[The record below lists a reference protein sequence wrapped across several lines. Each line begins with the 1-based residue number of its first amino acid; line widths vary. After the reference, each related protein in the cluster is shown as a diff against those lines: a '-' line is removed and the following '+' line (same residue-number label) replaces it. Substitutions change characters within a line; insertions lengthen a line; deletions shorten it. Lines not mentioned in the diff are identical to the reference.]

1 MRSTVLTWR
10 CAGDWAKDVDALS
23 SADVVICFGPRD
35 KLEDGTARRELAEQA
50 KSAIL
55 IGCST
60 GGQFSG
66 DEIRDSDI
74 VALAMRFDSTA
85 VRGVSFRRE
94 DGESDAELGTR
105 IGKGLHGDTLAG
117 VFILSDGTNINGS
130 SLISGLLGVLGADIP
145 VTGGL
150 AGDGA
155 DFRQTFVF
163 GPGTGG
169 TDVAAAVG
177 FYGTAIRIG
186 HGSFGGW
193 QYFGPRRVVTRSAGN
208 VLFELDGKPALDLY
222 QRYLT
227 PEEIEGLPASALLFP
242 LLIGDPAVPD
252 HEIVR
257 TVLAVD
263 RDTRAMTFAGD
274 VPEGWSARL
283 MHGVFD
289 ELNAGAGKAAYAA
302 RHMLPQGR
310 QPDASI
316 LISCIGRRLLLGQN
330 TSEELKAVLAQIGA
344 QSPAIGFYSYGEI
357 SPHGVSGR
365 CDIHNQTM
373 TVTSFVEDAE

>member
-1 MRSTVLTWR
+1 MRSTVLTWHSP
-10 CAGDWAKDVDALS
+10 GDWAKDAGALAG
-23 SADVVICFGPRD
+23 ADVVICFGPRD
-35 KLEDGTARRELAEQA
+35 KLEAEAARRELADHA
-50 KSAIL
+50 GHAVL
-55 IGCST
+55 LGCST

-66 DEIRDSDI
+66 DQLRDSDI
-74 VALAMRFDSTA
+74 VALALSFDRTP
-85 VRGVSFRRE
+85 VRGIGLRRE
-94 DGESDAELGTR
+94 EGESDAALGARLGKELNR
-105 IGKGLHGDTLAG
+105 DDLAG
-117 VFILSDGTNINGS
+117 VFVLSDGTNINGS
-130 SLISGLLGVLGADIP
+130 SLISGLLGTLGENIP

-163 GPGTGG
+163 GPGAGG

-193 QYFGPRRVVTRSAGN
+193 QYFGPRRIVTRSSAN
-208 VLFELDGKPALDLY
+208 VLYELDGKPALDLY
-222 QRYLT
+222 ERYLT

-242 LLIGDPAVPD
+242 LLIGDPAAPD

-257 TVLAVD
+257 TVLAID
-263 RDTRAMTFAGD
+263 RETRAMTFAGD

-302 RHMLPQGR
+302 RHMLPAGR